1 MGGRH
6 ESTGRS
12 RLRAPAGHRAIA
24 ALACPVVGYFV
35 ARLLLRFVPALP
47 ATVTYAVCL
56 AVALVL
62 GWRAWSAR
70 IDLGTK
76 TLKLHNTL
84 LTRTIERQDVKRVSD
99 KGRIEWLAGERRA
112 VRLPSEAL
120 HGPWWTLGTG
130 RESYALNRERL
141 ASWQRTSPRI
151 DIESLDAPPAEPA
164 A

>member
-6 ESTGRS
+6 ESTARS
-12 RLRAPAGHRAIA
+12 RLRAPAVHRAIA

-47 ATVTYAVCL
+47 DVATYAGCL

-62 GWRAWSAR
+62 AVRAWSAR

-76 TLKLHNTL
+76 TLKMHNTL
-84 LTRTIERQDVKRVSD
+84 VTRTLERQDVKRVSD
-99 KGRIEWLAGERRA
+99 SGRIEWLAGERRA

-120 HGPWWTLGTG
+120 HGPWWTFRTG
-130 RESYALNRERL
+130 RDRYALNRERL
-141 ASWQRTSPRI
+141 ASWQRTSPRV
-151 DIESLDAPPAEPA
+151 DVEAVEAPPSEPA

>member
-6 ESTGRS
+6 ESTGLS
-12 RLRAPAGHRAIA
+12 RLRAPAAHRLVA

-47 ATVTYAVCL
+47 DAPTYAACL

-62 GWRAWSAR
+62 AVRAWTAR
-70 IDLGTK
+70 VDLGTK
-76 TLKLHNTL
+76 TLKVHNTL
-84 LTRTIERQDVKRVSD
+84 VTRTLERQHVKRVAD
-99 KGRIEWLAGERRA
+99 NGRIEWLAGERRA
-112 VRLPSEAL
+112 MRLPSEAL

-130 RESYALNRERL
+130 RGRYAANRARL
-141 ASWQRTSPRI
+141 ESWQRTSPRI
-151 DIESLDAPPAEPA
+151 DVEAPPAEPA